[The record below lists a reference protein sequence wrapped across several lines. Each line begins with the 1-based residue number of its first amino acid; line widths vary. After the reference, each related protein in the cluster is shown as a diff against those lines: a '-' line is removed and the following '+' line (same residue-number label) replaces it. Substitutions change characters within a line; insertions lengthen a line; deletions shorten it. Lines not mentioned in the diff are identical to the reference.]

1 MTPESRISHELDF
14 GVLNPPKRKSLGNRF
29 AAGHWRFKGHMAGR
43 TRGGS
48 GMTGIALFVAA
59 FFSYHSGMCTG
70 SQKFGGLG
78 GQNVPHNCAS
88 ARRHAALTSSFLDET
103 RCAETWGYV
112 LPAAPFGARRAGMT
126 RFFLCTA
133 LSSASIDCAFGRACA
148 CVLCRGKHTERDNFS
163 CMLSRCAHACTRAS
177 KKSSPSLPPY
187 E

>member
-1 MTPESRISHELDF
+1 M
-14 GVLNPPKRKSLGNRF
+14 GNRF

-43 TRGGS
+43 TRGSS

-70 SQKFGGLG
+70 SQKFEGLG

-88 ARRHAALTSSFLDET
+88 ACGHAALTSSFLDET

-126 RFFLCTA
+126 RCTDVSFSAPLFLLPQLIVLLVA
-133 LSSASIDCAFGRACA
+133 RARACFAEGNTQSEITFLA
-148 CVLCRGKHTERDNFS
+148 CFPDVR
-163 CMLSRCAHACTRAS
+163 MHARARA
-177 KKSSPSLPPY
+177 KNRLHPSLPPPC